1 MLFLTLLLGCL
12 EVRTAGDPFGD
23 DGSAGA
29 ATTGAELPGGTG
41 DSSGSE
47 GESEG
52 ESASDGSQLFD
63 VAPGADGAG
72 DSASGCSKVDFLFV
86 IDNSASMKP
95 NQDALVAAFPG
106 FIDTI
111 QAQLDTDDFHVMVV
125 DSDEDPTIACEA
137 GWVPC
142 DDPYVCGGYSCGDN
156 VLLGPCDR
164 ALGGAVASPR
174 GGSTV
179 NGSCGLAAD
188 RRYLTGSD
196 PDLHETFACIAKVG
210 VSGDWDERPLGAMVA
225 AVSPAMTAADACNE
239 GFLRDDGILV
249 VTVLTTG
256 DPNTSTEA
264 RSSDAP
270 AWYDALVQAKGGN
283 ADAIVMLTIT
293 TPYQVIIG
301 LGSSGSAAYDDFTA
315 MFGDRG
321 RTADI
326 ATPTYVEFFAESVA
340 VIDQACDDF
349 VPAG

>member
-47 GESEG
+47 GEST
-52 ESASDGSQLFD
+52 SDGSQLFD

-137 GWVPC
+137 GWVAC
-142 DDPYVCGGYSCGDN
+142 DDPYVCEGYSCGDN

-164 ALGGAVASPR
+164 ALGGAVATPR

-179 NGSCGLAAD
+179 NGSCGLDAD
-188 RRYLTGSD
+188 RRFLTGSD

-225 AVSPAMTAADACNE
+225 AVSPDMTAADGCNE

-264 RSSDAP
+264 RGSDAQ

-283 ADAIVMLTIT
+283 ADSIVMLTIT
-293 TPYQVIIG
+293 TPYSVIIG
-301 LGSSGSAAYDDFTA
+301 LGSTGSEAYDDFTA

-321 RTADI
+321 RTADL
-326 ATPTYVEFFAESVA
+326 ATPTYVDFFADSVS
-340 VIDQACDDF
+340 VIDEVCDDF